1 MPDRKR
7 PLSGKY
13 FFPLIAPAAVLLSL
27 LLASCMGMGEM
38 EMAEAYPEEM
48 EAPRMSKAAAP
59 LGASAAESPSL
70 ADMDATALPP
80 ATPERPEERLRV
92 YAGFCRLMVDD
103 PNREKESIAAIAEQA
118 GGYVESSAAQSVA
131 IRVPAQSF
139 RAVLERILTLG
150 RVLEK
155 AVESSDVTDLFRD
168 HQTRLEIAQ
177 KTRTRLYALLNDTED
192 VEERL
197 AILREIRRLSEEIE
211 RLSRLLELLERQ
223 IAFSRITVQLVP
235 RLAPEEAGAAAIPF
249 PWIANLDPL
258 YVSLPRLGKK
268 IDFTPGDDFAVFDR
282 ESYYRAESAE
292 GTRLRIG
299 STRNWPEGDALFWQ
313 KALAYHLSP
322 YYRTSELLTLGAVQ
336 AVLFDSKD
344 REPYSYLVGLVPAP
358 KEAGSLVVVE
368 IFFPDA
374 SARDLRLEALT
385 EALRR
390 LEVR

>member
-1 MPDRKR
+1 
-7 PLSGKY
+7 
-13 FFPLIAPAAVLLSL
+13 
-27 LLASCMGMGEM
+27 
-38 EMAEAYPEEM
+38 MATAYPGAE

-59 LGASAAESPSL
+59 AVGVLAAEAPL
-70 ADMDATALPP
+70 RAEADAAALPE
-80 ATPERPEERLRV
+80 AAPERPEERLRV

-118 GGYVESSAAQSVA
+118 GGYVESSAAQTVA

-139 RAVLERILTLG
+139 RAIFEQILTLG

-177 KTRTRLYALLNDTED
+177 KTRTRLYTLLEDTED

-197 AILREIRRLSEEIE
+197 SILREIRRLSEEIE
-211 RLSRLLELLERQ
+211 RLSRLLQLLERQ
-223 IAFSRITVQLVP
+223 IALSRITVQLVP

-249 PWIANLDPL
+249 PWIAALDPL

-299 STRNWPEGDALFWQ
+299 STANRPQGDAVFWQ

-344 REPYSYLVGLVPAP
+344 REPYGYLVGVVPAP
-358 KEAGSLVVVE
+358 KEERSLVVVE

-374 SARDLRLEALT
+374 SARDLRLEALKQ
-385 EALRR
+385 ALRL